1 MAFDNPFS
9 KSSPETKDN
18 TRMPAGKQDADKI
31 EDLFRDEFDDSK
43 DDKDNKDDKDKD
55 TKTKDKDNDKDID
68 KDDEDLDKKDDKDK
82 DDKDDKDDEDEV
94 KLKEDEDEE
103 EKLDIK
109 EEDKTDV
116 VAPPKKSAILAKYPK
131 FFEEFPFFDRMMF
144 RDKAYTEMFGSF
156 DEAKEIAGKVE
167 RLNEFEGQL
176 LNGDM
181 KDVLSTI
188 KDNSPKSF
196 DKIVDTFLKQLMEVD
211 KDAYNDV
218 TSNYVKLIVHGMAT
232 EAKRKNDKDLDVA
245 AKRLYEYLFDTED
258 WQDLK
263 IRVPETKSSEQ
274 EKLDKDKEEFLNQRF
289 TVARDSLTVKVDNI
303 LKATINEYIDPR
315 GDMSAY
321 EKRNA
326 VTEALDRIHSRIGQD
341 KVFRNQ
347 LNRLWKDSAS
357 NNFNEDTLGR
367 IKKAYLGRANSDKLI
382 STIIKEIRSEVLKD
396 SKRIKKIKKEEDK
409 EDTTS
414 TSERRK
420 NVNAGGPHLQESKA
434 NERKPGETVEEFL
447 SRE

>member
-9 KSSPETKDN
+9 KSSDTKDS
-18 TRMPAGKQDADKI
+18 TRLPAGHQDADKI
-31 EDLFRDEFDDSK
+31 EDLFHDESDSK
-43 DDKDNKDDKDKD
+43 EDDKDDKDKD
-55 TKTKDKDNDKDID
+55 TKTKDKDDDKDID
-68 KDDEDLDKKDDKDK
+68 KDDEDLDDKDK
-82 DDKDDKDDEDEV
+82 DDKDDADKDDEDEV
-94 KLKEDEDEE
+94 KLKEDKDDDDE

-109 EEDKTDV
+109 EDKTDV

-144 RDKAYTEMFGSF
+144 RDKAYTELFGSF
-156 DEAKEIAGKVE
+156 DEAKEVAGKVE

-176 LNGDM
+176 LKGDM

-188 KDNSPKSF
+188 KDTDPKAF
-196 DKIVDTFLKQLMEVD
+196 DKIVDTFLKQLMDVD

-218 TSNYVKLIVHGMAT
+218 TSNYAKLIIHGAAS
-232 EAKRKNDKDLDVA
+232 EAKRKNDKELDAA
-245 AKRLYEYLFDTED
+245 AKRLYEYLFDTEE
-258 WQDLK
+258 WEDLR

-274 EKLDKDKEEFLNQRF
+274 EKLDNERAEFLNQRF
-289 TVARDSLTVKVDNI
+289 TVARDGLTVKVDNI
-303 LKATINEYIDPR
+303 LKATINEYIDPK

-326 VTEALDRIHSRIGQD
+326 TQEALDRIHSRIGQD
-341 KVFRNQ
+341 KTFRSQ

-382 STIIKEIRSEVLKD
+382 STIIKEIRGEVLKGKGNRD
-396 SKRIKKIKKEEDK
+396 KKVEKEDK
-409 EDTTS
+409 EEITS

-420 NVNAGGPHLQESKA
+420 NVNAGGPHQQKSKA
-434 NERKPGETVEEFL
+434 NERKQGETVEEFL
-447 SRE
+447 SRD